1 MQSHYIIVSIW
12 HIVNLLASS
21 PGAKW
26 HCVFPPFGLIF
37 IFPLCTQADKRS
49 IWSFF
54 SLLHLD
60 LDLTALEKGTCM
72 CRAAIVHSRVPL
84 SFDIKQVKGHV
95 TESLCSPNISVLL
108 SPLQMFLYW
117 LFFSSGQAYSIFCF
131 FFPLSVVPIPLSF
144 SYTHTHARARTQT
157 HTRTDAH
164 THRGKSICVRH
175 SARERQRHWVNY
187 PSFTAAEKNRW

>member
-117 LFFSSGQAYSIFCF
+117 LFFPSGQAYSIFCF
-131 FFPLSVVPIPLSF
+131 FFLSLLFLSPSPF
-144 SYTHTHARARTQT
+144 PTHIHTRAHADTHTHRRT
-157 HTRTDAH
+157 HTQRKIYMCQTFSK
-164 THRGKSICVRH
+164 GKTKALS
-175 SARERQRHWVNY
+175 
-187 PSFTAAEKNRW
+187 

>member
-1 MQSHYIIVSIW
+1 MQSHYIIASIW

-26 HCVFPPFGLIF
+26 HCVFPPFGLSF
-37 IFPLCTQADKRS
+37 IFPLCTQADKRN
-49 IWSFF
+49 IWSFVW
-54 SLLHLD
+54 LLHLD

-72 CRAAIVHSRVPL
+72 RRAAIVCSRVPL
-84 SFDIKQVKGHV
+84 SFDIKRVKGHV
-95 TESLCSPNISVLL
+95 TESLCSPTISVLL
-108 SPLQMFLYW
+108 SPLQMFLCW
-117 LFFSSGQAYSIFCF
+117 LFYFPQVTLPASFAFSF
-131 FFPLSVVPIPLSF
+131 FSLCCSYPPLLF
-144 SYTHTHARARTQT
+144 LHTHTRART
-157 HTRTDAH
+157 HADTRTQTH

>member
-37 IFPLCTQADKRS
+37 IFPLCTQADKRN
-49 IWSFF
+49 IWSFV

-72 CRAAIVHSRVPL
+72 RRAAIVCSRVPL
-84 SFDIKQVKGHV
+84 SFDIKRVKGHV
-95 TESLCSPNISVLL
+95 TESLHSPNISVL
-108 SPLQMFLYW
+108 FL
-117 LFFSSGQAYSIFCF
+117 LCECFCTDF
-131 FFPLSVVPIPLSF
+131 FFPQVRLTASFAFFFFLSVVPIPLSF
-144 SYTHTHARARTQT
+144 SYTHACAHTQTRAQT
-157 HTRTDAH
+157 HTHAQRKIYMCQTFSK
-164 THRGKSICVRH
+164 GKTKALS
-175 SARERQRHWVNY
+175 
-187 PSFTAAEKNRW
+187 

>member
-1 MQSHYIIVSIW
+1 MRSHYIIVSIW

-37 IFPLCTQADKRS
+37 IFPLCTQADKRN
-49 IWSFF
+49 IWSFV

-72 CRAAIVHSRVPL
+72 RRAAIVCSRVPL
-84 SFDIKQVKGHV
+84 SCDIKRVKGHV
-95 TESLCSPNISVLL
+95 TESLHSPNISVL
-108 SPLQMFLYW
+108 FL
-117 LFFSSGQAYSIFCF
+117 LCECFCTDFFFSSGQAYSIFCF
-131 FFPLSVVPIPLSF
+131 FFFSLLFLSPSPF
-144 SYTHTHARARTQT
+144 PTHTRARTRRHARR
-157 HTRTDAH
+157 HTH